1 MLEEKIDA
9 LTKTIDILNSLINRE
24 WEERAAIR
32 GGPSPIS
39 APMPGPKEAPKTEA
53 KEVVG
58 SISHDELHK
67 LCLSIVRDKPDAKA
81 AIQKILSKRLVKELS
96 TEELPAIKAELEKL

>member
-1 MLEEKIDA
+1 MLEEKIDS
-9 LTKTIDILNSLINRE
+9 LTKSIDILNALIDRMWEGRE
-24 WEERAAIR
+24 TIP
-32 GGPSPIS
+32 GVPVPPIS
-39 APMPGPKEAPKTEA
+39 APIPEPKEEPKA

-67 LCLSIVRDKPDAKA
+67 LCLSIVRDKPNAKA